1 VLDHLRAVLLRVAR
15 EDRHQGGD
23 ADRRAEIAHQGVDG
37 GTFGADLTH
46 VYSRFQDAALSDFL
60 RRPCFPRAF
69 PNQDAAPLTD
79 EEAFAVKA
87 FLFKVDRSSPRG
99 RMGGW

>member
-1 VLDHLRAVLLRVAR
+1 
-15 EDRHQGGD
+15 
-23 ADRRAEIAHQGVDG
+23 
-37 GTFGADLTH
+37 
-46 VYSRFQDAALSDFL
+46 LSDFL